1 MYTLPDLPYGYDQL
15 GKYISQDTM
24 ILHHT
29 KHHQAYVD
37 KLNTVLANKSNFSH
51 YTIEKLLSEINSLP
65 QDIRTSVR
73 NNAGGHYNHS
83 NFWKWMS
90 PLGGGEPKGDLLVN
104 IISKYGSFQN
114 FVDDFSSI
122 ALNLFGSGWVWLQ
135 PNLEIITSPNQD
147 NPIMTGL
154 DAPILGLDVWEHAYY
169 IDYRNKRNDYISSWW
184 NLVDWNHVASKTE

>member
-104 IISKYGSFQN
+104 SISKYGSFQN

>member
-114 FVDDFSSI
+114 FVDDFTSI

-154 DAPILGLDVWEHAYY
+154 DAPILGLDVWNMH
-169 IDYRNKRNDYISSWW
+169 I
-184 NLVDWNHVASKTE
+184 T